1 MNIDIAGYSSAERH
15 RSEEAVMADMSTPT
29 RARTRPHSSAA
40 RVCTIIAFVF
50 AALAVIFFPP
60 VFGVAALVLGIVGG
74 ALGDRPL
81 GWYAAAAGVLGGVI
95 GIVLAAVV
103 MNNT

>member
-1 MNIDIAGYSSAERH
+1 
-15 RSEEAVMADMSTPT
+15 MADMNTPT
-29 RARTRPHSSAA
+29 PARTRPRSSAA

-60 VFGVAALVLGIVGG
+60 VFGVAALVLGIIGG
-74 ALGDRPL
+74 LLGDRPL

-95 GIVLAAVV
+95 GLILAAVV
-103 MNNT
+103 INNT

>member
-1 MNIDIAGYSSAERH
+1 MNFDGTGTSPAKTTT
-15 RSEEAVMADMSTPT
+15 EEVAMADLSTPT
-29 RARTRPHSSAA
+29 PARTRPRSGAA
-40 RVCTIIAFVF
+40 RVCTILAFVF
-50 AALAVIFFPP
+50 AAVAVIFLPP
-60 VFGVAALVLGIVGG
+60 VFGVAALVLGIIGG

-95 GIVLAAVV
+95 GLVLAAVV